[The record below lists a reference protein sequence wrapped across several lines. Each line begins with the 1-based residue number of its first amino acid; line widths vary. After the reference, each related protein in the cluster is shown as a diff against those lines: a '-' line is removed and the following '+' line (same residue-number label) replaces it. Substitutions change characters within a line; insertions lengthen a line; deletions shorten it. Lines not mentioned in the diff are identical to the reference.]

1 MNSIK
6 RLFPILFFLVLLIT
20 SCGFVEE
27 TSFVQNIQIP
37 SDPTW
42 WNASW
47 SNRRT
52 LIFDNSAQTEDL
64 SDFPVLV
71 KLDSSRIDYSKT
83 NNSGQDIRFVDHNRT
98 MLSHEIELWNESG
111 ESWVWVKVPL
121 IDGGTSDNF
130 IWIYYGNQDAPDE
143 QDAAGVWNTA
153 YLGVWHLGESAGPIT
168 DSTSTSNSGTNS
180 GAVYTMTGAID
191 GAYSYNGNGDAIETN
206 SYTYSF
212 AEQITIEAWFK
223 YSGPGTGSPRI
234 LEISKT
240 GNADSHC
247 LAPDSDGSLRAW
259 VESATGSRVASAD
272 DPNNYND
279 GEWHYMVYTYSN
291 PNGILYVD
299 GNATDTASGASSDL
313 DDGQYFIIGAVSDG
327 SGQYTHTDHEFDGSI
342 DEVRISNNARS
353 ADWIKAQYL
362 SMNDSF
368 ISFGEEE

>member
-1 MNSIK
+1 MS
-6 RLFPILFFLVLLIT
+6 

-27 TSFVQNIQIP
+27 INFVQNTQIP

-42 WNASW
+42 WNTSW
-47 SNRRT
+47 SNRR
-52 LIFDNSAQTEDL
+52 LITFDNSAQTEDL
-64 SDFPVLV
+64 VDFPVLV
-71 KLDSSRIDYSKT
+71 KLDSTRIDYNKT
-83 NNSGQDIRFVDHNRT
+83 QDGGRDIRFVDQDKT
-98 MLSHEIELWNESG
+98 LLSHEIELWDESG
-111 ESWVWVKVPL
+111 ESWVWVMVPQ
-121 IDGGTSDNF
+121 IDSGSSEDS
-130 IWIYYGNQDAPDE
+130 IWMYYGNPAASDGQDITD
-143 QDAAGVWNTA
+143 VWDTD
-153 YLGVWHLGESAGPIT
+153 YLGVWHLSESAGPIA
-168 DSTSTSNSGTNS
+168 DSTSTDNSGTNNGATFTLS
-180 GAVYTMTGAID
+180 GAVAN
-191 GAYSYNGNGDAIETN
+191 AYSFNGNGDAIETS

-212 AEQITIEAWFK
+212 AEQMTIEAWFK

-259 VESATGSRVASAD
+259 AETASGSRVASVD
-272 DPNNYND
+272 DPNSYND

-291 PNGILYVD
+291 PDGILYVD
-299 GNATDTASGASSDL
+299 GDETDSASGASSDL

-327 SGQYTHTDHEFDGSI
+327 STQFNHTDHEFDGSI

-362 SMNDSF
+362 SMDDSF